1 MALKLRYET
10 GIATLIQ
17 FVVIMMLGFVGAI
30 ASVIDDCH
38 NNGFSA
44 CAPDTVVTFAYIL
57 LLAGW
62 FGFLAMLGYAAQ
74 DQRSHKIA
82 RVLIL
87 AELLVVM
94 IAVFNARHHPDILAL
109 LTSLADAALAIWVI
123 ILAFRLSRARGGRI
137 VAKQQTS
144 TRPRRRAPTKLVGK
158 KTNTTK

>member
-17 FVVIMMLGFVGAI
+17 FIAMMMFGFVNGLV
-30 ASVIDDCH
+30 SVIDDCH
-38 NNGFSA
+38 SSGFSE
-44 CAPDTVVTFAYIL
+44 CAPNTVVSFAYIL

-82 RVLIL
+82 RVLIV
-87 AELLVVM
+87 AELLVLM
-94 IAVFNARHHPDILAL
+94 IAIFNARHHPSIFEL
-109 LTSLADAALAIWVI
+109 LTSLTDAALAIWVI
-123 ILAFRLSRARGGRI
+123 LLAFRLSRARGGRI

-144 TRPRRRAPTKLVGK
+144 TRPRRRVSAK
-158 KTNTTK
+158 KSDTTS